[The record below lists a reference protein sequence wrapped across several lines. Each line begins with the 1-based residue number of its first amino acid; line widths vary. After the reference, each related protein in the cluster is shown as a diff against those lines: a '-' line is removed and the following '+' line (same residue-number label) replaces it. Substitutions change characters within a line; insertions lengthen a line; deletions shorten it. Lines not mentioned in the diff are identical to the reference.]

1 MSISPWTLS
10 TTTSWRGPWAGRRPT
25 DTGSAAHLGTSVR
38 SAASG
43 ITDGLDPA
51 CITYAYILQRSCQII
66 ALVLNKY
73 CPHLAEE
80 THACEELFRYAHGV
94 LTQDRGIYSIGA
106 VGRMLGLSPPAIRSW
121 EDRYGLIVAERSEG
135 GRRLYTRDQLEQLRF
150 VKERVDEGLSAA
162 DAHRLL
168 AERQAGTQ
176 PIVDRG
182 TLNTPA
188 GVLVLLA
195 DSDRYGAQLNDSFLR
210 SEGYEVE
217 IALTAEDAEE
227 KFAARDPALSI
238 VELMISGGVG
248 RSLCQRLKQSRRAPV
263 LCISSLDLRE
273 QALAAGADAFL
284 KKPLEPLQL
293 AATVKDLIGHSGLMP
308 KEAGAADE

>member
-1 MSISPWTLS
+1 
-10 TTTSWRGPWAGRRPT
+10 
-25 DTGSAAHLGTSVR
+25 
-38 SAASG
+38 
-43 ITDGLDPA
+43 
-51 CITYAYILQRSCQII
+51 
-66 ALVLNKY
+66 
-73 CPHLAEE
+73 
-80 THACEELFRYAHGV
+80 
-94 LTQDRGIYSIGA
+94 
-106 VGRMLGLSPPAIRSW
+106 MLGLSPPAIRSW

-176 PIVDRG
+176 PIVDGG
-182 TLNTPA
+182 TLNAPA

-195 DSDRYGAQLNDSFLR
+195 DSDRYSAQLSDFILR

-217 IALTAEDAEE
+217 VALTAEDAEE

-248 RSLCQRLKQSRRAPV
+248 RALCHRLKQRRRSPV
-263 LCISSLDLRE
+263 LCISTLDLRE

-284 KKPLEPLQL
+284 KKPLEQVELV
-293 AATVKDLIGHSGLMP
+293 ATVRTLLGRDGLIR
-308 KEAGAADE
+308 EALGTA